1 MRVPN
6 HHVHA
11 GSSPCAFTPVMRL
24 ESESKLR
31 WPAAPYRTGVA
42 EAGRAVPG
50 SGVSRATP
58 DAASASRASA
68 LRALHAAAVA
78 HQLPSLADEQLVSIG
93 SGAHGRSWP
102 LDALPTPEQ
111 VPWAQLQA
119 VPTALIAGSRGKTS
133 MVRLLAA
140 LLRAHGWITA
150 HSCTEGV
157 YVQQHR
163 VDDGVDDAGAR
174 AALRQPDAQAAVLEL
189 APGGARRH
197 GQAYYRADA
206 VVVTNVCGGDETA
219 AHDLDPVAGLSAA
232 RMLGPQGLLVL
243 NADDAALHRQAQRL
257 QASIGWFALHYDAP
271 VLVAHRAAGGVTCG
285 VQHGELLL
293 GDGSQEVSLGDVA
306 KMPLSL
312 KGRAVCNIRNLAAAA
327 LAAQAMG
334 VPAVTIAR
342 VFTCFGGQR
351 GDNPGRLQLW
361 AFDRLRVVLDHAHD
375 AEDLHE
381 ALQALGTYHRRGGF
395 AIALAVAGGRR
406 EDAGLRALAATVA
419 RFQPNCVIV
428 SQAGGGAAV
437 AGNDVAATMHA
448 ALRAGG
454 VAAEAIQVGAE
465 DEADVA
471 RRLLAQAVDGDLVVL
486 PIQAADARR
495 RVMALLEAMDACRW
509 HPGQPLPQG

>member
-31 WPAAPYRTGVA
+31 WPTAPYRTGVA
-42 EAGRAVPG
+42 EAECAVPG
-50 SGVSRATP
+50 SGVSRTAP
-58 DAASASRASA
+58 AVVSASRASA

-78 HQLPSLADEQLVSIG
+78 HGVPLLADDQVVSIG
-93 SGAHGRSWP
+93 AGAHGRSWP
-102 LDALPTPEQ
+102 LDALPAPEQ

-174 AALRQPDAQAAVLEL
+174 AALRQPAAQAAVLEL
-189 APGGARRH
+189 APGGTRRH
-197 GQAYYRADA
+197 DQAYYRADA

-219 AHDLDPVAGLSAA
+219 AYDPPVAELSAM

-257 QASIGWFALHYDAP
+257 QASIGWFALHYDTPA
-271 VLVAHRAAGGVTCG
+271 LVAHRAVGGVTCG

-327 LAAQAMG
+327 LAAQTMG

-342 VFTCFGGQR
+342 VFACFGGQR
-351 GDNPGRLQLW
+351 GDNPGRLQPW
-361 AFDRLRVVLDHAHD
+361 AFDRLRVVLDYAHD

-381 ALQALGTYHRRGGF
+381 VLQALGTYHRRGGF
-395 AIALAVAGGRR
+395 AIALAAAGSRR
-406 EDAGLRALAATVA
+406 GDAGLRALAATVA
-419 RFQPNCVIV
+419 RFQPNRVIV
-428 SQAGGGAAV
+428 SQAGAGAAA
-437 AGNDVAATMHA
+437 AGNDVAAIMHA

-454 VAAEAIQVGAE
+454 VAAEAIQVGAD

-471 RRLLAQAVDGDLVVL
+471 RRLLAQALDGDLVVL

-495 RVMALLEAMDACRW
+495 RVMALLEAMDACHW